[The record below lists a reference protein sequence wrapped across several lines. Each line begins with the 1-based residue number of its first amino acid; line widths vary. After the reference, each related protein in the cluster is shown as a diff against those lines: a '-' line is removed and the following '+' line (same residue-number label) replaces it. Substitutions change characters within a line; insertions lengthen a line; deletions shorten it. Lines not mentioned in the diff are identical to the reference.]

1 MLSILNTH
9 IDPWERPQ
17 SQPLD
22 GNIRGGETPKT
33 IIRRNIRTPD
43 GMFRSPDI
51 YNRARGIY
59 NRAKRWERKRPV
71 TIFERS

>member
-9 IDPWERPQ
+9 IEPWERPQ
-17 SQPLD
+17 QRID
-22 GNIRGGETPKT
+22 GNIPAGEIPKT

-71 TIFERS
+71 TIL